1 MRVSSWFLTL
11 LLCSSGAVPTR
22 AASASALPEP
32 GTRIRLTA
40 KAPQEKRW
48 IGPLISVANETVT
61 MSDGDTT
68 GALVA
73 VPTRYVTRFEV
84 SRGHHGNSL
93 RFAVI
98 GFVIGACVGTAIG
111 YYSLRDTELNSI
123 DIYAY
128 HGLLGAGAG
137 AVVGSAIGAVTRS
150 EQWRALPPQDLRDT
164 SKP

>member
-1 MRVSSWFLTL
+1 MRVSSWFLIL
-11 LLCSSGAVPTR
+11 LICSSGAVPTR
-22 AASASALPEP
+22 TASASASALPEP

-40 KAPQEKRW
+40 KAPQERRW

-73 VPTRYVTRFEV
+73 VPARYVTRFEV

-123 DIYAY
+123 D
-128 HGLLGAGAG
+128 
-137 AVVGSAIGAVTRS
+137 
-150 EQWRALPPQDLRDT
+150 
-164 SKP
+164 

>member
-1 MRVSSWFLTL
+1 MRSPWSL
-11 LLCSSGAVPTR
+11 LALLVCLAGTVPSGT
-22 AASASALPEP
+22 ASASAVPEP

-40 KAPQEKRW
+40 TVPKEQRW
-48 IGPLISVANETVT
+48 LGPLVSVANETVT
-61 MSDGDTT
+61 MNDGDTT
-68 GALVA
+68 GAIVA

-84 SRGHHGNSL
+84 SRGRHGNST

-98 GFVIGACVGTAIG
+98 GFVVGACVGTAIG
-111 YYSLRDTELNSI
+111 YYTLRDTELKSP

-137 AVVGSAIGAVTRS
+137 AVVGSAIGATSHS
-150 EQWRALPPQDLRDT
+150 EHWRALPLDNLRDT